1 MQQDATPSAD
11 GNRWH
16 VGREVPL
23 TLLAG
28 MLAQVLIAAMFIS
41 DLKNEI
47 KVTAQRV
54 EEIWRDRYT
63 RVDAAKDSEV
73 ARARDEAM
81 ALRLED
87 HERRLRAIEAAANG
101 RRPQST

>member
-1 MQQDATPSAD
+1 MQQDTPAP
-11 GNRWH
+11 NERWH
-16 VGREVPL
+16 VGKEVPL

-28 MLAQVLIAAMFIS
+28 MVLQVAVAAMFVS

-63 RVDAAKDSEV
+63 RLDAAKDSEV
-73 ARARDEAM
+73 SRARDDAM
-81 ALRLED
+81 AARIED
-87 HERRLRAIEAAANG
+87 HERRLRAIEAAPQA
-101 RRPQST
+101 RPAR

>member
-1 MQQDATPSAD
+1 MQQDSTAAAPAD
-11 GNRWH
+11 RWH
-16 VGREVPL
+16 VGKEVPL
-23 TLLAG
+23 TLLFG
-28 MLAQVLIAAMFIS
+28 MLLQVVIAAMFIS

-47 KVTAQRV
+47 KITAQRV

-63 RVDAAKDSEV
+63 RLDAAKDSEV

-101 RRPQST
+101 LRPQ